1 MNDLEEYEQL
11 SEDEE
16 KIKKKLIEGVPSD
29 ESVKLFLELNTI
41 KRRKIKIRN
50 RMLFLQKGLK

>member
-16 KIKKKLIEGVPSD
+16 KIKKKFIEGVPSD
-29 ESVKLFLELNTI
+29 ESVKLFLELDTI
-41 KRRKIKIRN
+41 KRRKIKIQN
-50 RMLFLQKGLK
+50 RM